1 MSEGYFKLNEGSRSI
16 SNEDI
21 KKLLELLENIRF
33 GSITLVIQNN
43 KVVQIEKNEKVR
55 LK

>member
-1 MSEGYFKLNEGSRSI
+1 MERGASIDKLESPLSTG
-16 SNEDI
+16 DL
-21 KKLLELLENIRF
+21 KKLLALLSEIAY
-33 GSITLVIQNN
+33 GSITLIIQNG

>member
-1 MSEGYFKLNEGSRSI
+1 MADIHVAVNNNSKSI
-16 SNEDI
+16 SNEDL
-21 KKLLELLENIRF
+21 KRLLELMETVRY
-33 GSITLVIQNN
+33 GSITIIIQDG